1 MESIYG
7 EEILTSTD
15 WRRGLRFPIFHQG
28 PSITPAEP
36 PWSATST
43 GAAGAGLRT
52 PPWAQDLMIPSVP
65 VLYEGINERGLMG
78 GQLYY
83 REFAHFADKA
93 TPGTLKIQPPYVVYH
108 VLAQCATV
116 AEAADLLKNKV
127 TIMNLPLFGSVPT
140 LHWAFSDRTGEMIVV
155 EPGPGRG

>member
-1 MESIYG
+1 
-7 EEILTSTD
+7 
-15 WRRGLRFPIFHQG
+15 
-28 PSITPAEP
+28 
-36 PWSATST
+36 
-43 GAAGAGLRT
+43 
-52 PPWAQDLMIPSVP
+52 MIPSVP

-93 TPGTLKIQPPYVVYH
+93 IPGTLKVQPPYVVYH

-127 TIMNLPLFGSVPT
+127 TIMNLPCLVLCRPC
-140 LHWAFSDRTGEMIVV
+140 TGPSATEL
-155 EPGPGRG
+155 EK